1 MKLFLII
8 GVFFLL
14 SSDILAAEMIY
25 PSKDLAIISKEDLE
39 VARKYPNELRD
50 RSKKITMNYLKSYNS
65 EFKRLNKIDI
75 DVVAKKTEDI
85 VLLNFN
91 NMTNEQLLQ
100 NSQSN
105 LLKIRDWLDFEAN
118 EIYTKYYL
126 SSKKAFEINL
136 SNPTFNSNANQAPV
150 RYDSQISDLNSKIT
164 ELSNRFNRVVEKAE
178 SLENQNKVLKTEIE
192 LSQKKINSLQNNINT
207 SSAITT
213 STVVEAKNDRA
224 AEYILGALLL
234 LSLGYLFIKRGKN

>member
-136 SNPTFNSNANQAPV
+136 SNPTFNSGANQAPV